1 MRIYK
6 MNTYCFA
13 LIFYQIL
20 STHSLRKYIK
30 ISLENL
36 YVDIMGPKGLIGLN
50 KLYTGCTSGSSTGKA
65 YNKIFLLSSLCVSP
79 GVVVMKQLSDSRQY
93 LFFFFSS
100 FLSFLLHLV
109 FFSVIVV
116 LYCFFLSIFL
126 SHCLISCNSPIS
138 SNHSNS

>member
-36 YVDIMGPKGLIGLN
+36 YVDIMGLKGLNTNSKVYFRKITGLLTAKN
-50 KLYTGCTSGSSTGKA
+50 ECPRKPVQLVCEVGCKT
-65 YNKIFLLSSLCVSP
+65 
-79 GVVVMKQLSDSRQY
+79 
-93 LFFFFSS
+93 
-100 FLSFLLHLV
+100 
-109 FFSVIVV
+109 
-116 LYCFFLSIFL
+116 
-126 SHCLISCNSPIS
+126 
-138 SNHSNS
+138 

>member
-36 YVDIMGPKGLIGLN
+36 YVDIMGLKGLKDILNVPKVNTTHFGLN
-50 KLYTGCTSGSSTGKA
+50 S
-65 YNKIFLLSSLCVSP
+65 
-79 GVVVMKQLSDSRQY
+79 
-93 LFFFFSS
+93 
-100 FLSFLLHLV
+100 
-109 FFSVIVV
+109 
-116 LYCFFLSIFL
+116 
-126 SHCLISCNSPIS
+126 
-138 SNHSNS
+138 

>member
-36 YVDIMGPKGLIGLN
+36 YVDIMGLKGLM
-50 KLYTGCTSGSSTGKA
+50 
-65 YNKIFLLSSLCVSP
+65 LL
-79 GVVVMKQLSDSRQY
+79 R
-93 LFFFFSS
+93 
-100 FLSFLLHLV
+100 
-109 FFSVIVV
+109 
-116 LYCFFLSIFL
+116 
-126 SHCLISCNSPIS
+126 
-138 SNHSNS
+138 